1 MNRIKD
7 AEDNLGDSEVRE
19 AMLAKAEHF
28 AEVGDREA
36 ALKAFEEC
44 EAKTV
49 AIRAEDG
56 DGVQRHAP
64 SHLP

>member
-49 AIRAEDG
+49 AIGQKMEI
-56 DGVQRHAP
+56 VQRHAP